1 MAVLAHFN
9 LLLSSVQFIILEL
22 CKFCQ
27 YITPW
32 HLQKNLGGGGNN
44 VFGEVLIGRAKNIK
58 MVIHLSPEES
68 IDMDVGFLQNLCTTI
83 FFGICLRFPFLAMYI
98 LRTDIKV
105 YYYCKVV

>member
-1 MAVLAHFN
+1 MFWWSTYWA
-9 LLLSSVQFIILEL
+9 
-22 CKFCQ
+22 C
-27 YITPW
+27 
-32 HLQKNLGGGGNN
+32 
-44 VFGEVLIGRAKNIK
+44 KNIK

-68 IDMDVGFLQNLCTTI
+68 IDMDVGFLQNLCPTI